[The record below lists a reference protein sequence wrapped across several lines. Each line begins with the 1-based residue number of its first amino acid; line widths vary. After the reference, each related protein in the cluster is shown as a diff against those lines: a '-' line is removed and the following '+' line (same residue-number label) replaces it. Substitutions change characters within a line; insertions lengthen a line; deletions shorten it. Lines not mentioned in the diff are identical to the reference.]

1 MKGCEHS
8 QRSSDRGGVRQ
19 WQTKEARALTIQR
32 QWAGMKCH
40 IINGI
45 LYANGDIEWIN
56 VDLLPQSGGMTRIQ
70 LSSGSPT
77 DVKTLSDEGVLD
89 WAEVAPLCEAIDER
103 RNIRVFAGEGGL
115 GADGF
120 VAVVK
125 VSDSQ
130 LEWVAFFENSN
141 PFVEVELRETEV
153 LAKTNLSNTWRF
165 PLDSPAHVTV
175 G

>member
-1 MKGCEHS
+1 MN
-8 QRSSDRGGVRQ
+8 
-19 WQTKEARALTIQR
+19 IQH
-32 QWAGMKCH
+32 QWASMKCP

-45 LYANGDIEWIN
+45 LFANGDIEWIN
-56 VDLLPQSGGMTRIQ
+56 VGLLPQSGGMARIQ
-70 LSSGSPT
+70 LSPGRPT
-77 DVKTLSDEGVLD
+77 DVKTLTDEGVLD
-89 WAEVAPLCEAIDER
+89 WTEVAPLCEAIDEK

-120 VAVVK
+120 VAVLK
-125 VSDSQ
+125 ASDSQ

-165 PLDSPAHVTV
+165 PLDSPAQVTV
-175 G
+175 D